1 MANNLNILIAD
12 DEASLRYSLGSIL
25 QVQGYSVS
33 MVENGL
39 EAVEAVKT
47 GNFDVVF
54 LDIKMPEMNGVEASK
69 EIKKFNKKIVIIIM
83 TAYALI
89 DLIKEAEKEAFLVV
103 DKPFD
108 IPKILRTLER
118 IASPEKSREEKIA
131 AITGD
136 SVSVMIL
143 EKAGYNVSVFQKF
156 DEFLDL
162 EPESFRLL
170 LVEPASEDELNNF
183 LQKLKEKDLD
193 LKVVSIINFDSPVLS
208 FLETNNLLRYLEKC
222 FYQPFT
228 TKFKALGMPFS
239 SYETNN

>member
-1 MANNLNILIAD
+1 VANNLNILIAD

-89 DLIKEAEKEAFLVV
+89 DLIKEAEKEAFLVL

-136 SVSVMIL
+136 SDSVMIL

-208 FLETNNLLRYLEKC
+208 FLKKENLPFLRKPFKKEELLRKIEK
-222 FYQPFT
+222 Q
-228 TKFKALGMPFS
+228 
-239 SYETNN
+239 

>member
-1 MANNLNILIAD
+1 VANNLNILIAD

-25 QVQGYSVS
+25 QVQGYSVSIS

-136 SVSVMIL
+136 SDSVMIL

-193 LKVVSIINFDSPVLS
+193 LKVVSIINFDSPVII
-208 FLETNNLLRYLEKC
+208 
-222 FYQPFT
+222 
-228 TKFKALGMPFS
+228 FS
-239 SYETNN
+239 